1 MRSKLIVLL
10 FLLIGLCL
18 LAACSEEQNKPLG
31 EVSSQDS
38 VSSPAEPSAAPGVS
52 MPALE
57 ESESSA
63 VGEISGVFSAE
74 ESSEVESSE
83 IEESSEEEESSDP
96 AESSA
101 MEESSEEEESSEPED
116 SSEPEAPSKPHKVN
130 GFIVY
135 GDRGMEPFGGSAV
148 GGGYTAEVFNQ
159 FKTLVGDGVNVYA
172 MPIPLACA
180 FYAPEGYEGSISRTA
195 DCFGGV
201 RDGLE
206 NVQYVDVLGALNKH
220 TDEYI
225 YAKTDHHWMALGAY
239 YAAEALCKE
248 AGVAFDTLDSFST
261 KYFDGFLGSIVTGY
275 DVEELRKY
283 PETFT
288 WYEPTREYTAYYYNQ
303 TYGFKFEGS
312 LFSNAETYSKFIHG
326 DSYVLRVETGVKNG
340 RKLLVVKDSFGNA
353 LAPFLLAGFEEV
365 YVVDY
370 RKFNCNVLDFIEEHE
385 ITDVALAM
393 AAFSVAS
400 SARNNIIRLTEI

>member
-1 MRSKLIVLL
+1 MRRKLIVLL

-18 LAACSEEQNKPLG
+18 LATCAEEQNNPSENL
-31 EVSSQDS
+31 SSQGG
-38 VSSPAEPSAAPGVS
+38 VSSPAEPSAAPVVS
-52 MPALE
+52 VPGEE
-57 ESESSA
+57 ESESSS
-63 VGEISGVFSAE
+63 VSEISGVFSEE
-74 ESSEVESSE
+74 ESSMA
-83 IEESSEEEESSDP
+83 EESSEEESST
-96 AESSA
+96 A
-101 MEESSEEEESSEPED
+101 EESSLPEESSVPEESSEPEEPSEPEE
-116 SSEPEAPSKPHKVN
+116 SSEPEEDPKPHKVN

-220 TDEYI
+220 TEEYI

-248 AGVAFDTLDSFST
+248 AGVAFDSLESFEAKS
-261 KYFDGFLGSIVTGY
+261 FDGFLGSIVTGY

-283 PETFT
+283 PEIFT
-288 WYEPTREYTAYYYNQ
+288 WYEPAREYTAHYYSQ
-303 TYGFKFEGS
+303 TYDYKFEGS
-312 LFSNAETYSKFIHG
+312 LFSKSESYSKFIHG
-326 DSYVLRVETGVKNG
+326 DSYVVRVETGVKNG

-370 RKFNCNVLDFIEEHE
+370 RKFGCNILEFIEEHE
-385 ITDVALAM
+385 ITDVSLTL

>member
-10 FLLIGLCL
+10 FLLVGLCL
-18 LAACSEEQNKPLG
+18 LAACTEEQNNPSESLSSLG
-31 EVSSQDS
+31 G
-38 VSSPAEPSAAPGVS
+38 VSSPAEPSAAPVVS
-52 MPALE
+52 VPAE
-57 ESESSA
+57 EESSA
-63 VGEISGVFSAE
+63 VGEISGVFSE
-74 ESSEVESSE
+74 EEESSE
-83 IEESSEEEESSDP
+83 IEESSEEAVSSEPEESSVT
-96 AESSA
+96 
-101 MEESSEEEESSEPED
+101 EESAEESKEEESSQPEE
-116 SSEPEAPSKPHKVN
+116 SSLPEASSKPHKVN
-130 GFIVY
+130 GFIVD

-159 FKTLVGDGVNVYA
+159 FKTLVGDGVNVYG

-206 NVQYVDVLGALNKH
+206 NVQYVDVLGALNQH

-248 AGVAFDTLDSFST
+248 AGVAFDTLDSFEAKS
-261 KYFDGFLGSIVTGY
+261 FDGFLGSIVTGY

-288 WYEPTREYTAYYYNQ
+288 WYEPTREYTAHYYTQSYD
-303 TYGFKFEGS
+303 YKFEDS
-312 LFSNAETYSKFIHG
+312 LFSSAKTYSKFIHG
-326 DSYVLRVETGVKNG
+326 DSYVVRVETGVKNG

-370 RKFNCNVLDFIEEHE
+370 RKFNCNVLDFIEEQE
-385 ITDVALAM
+385 ITDVALVM